1 MSSCLLRPYLGL
13 GETTYSRDDSCEID
27 GVVDR
32 EAVYS
37 VLDYDL
43 RNKL

>member
-1 MSSCLLRPYLGL
+1 MSSCLLRPYFGL
-13 GETTYSRDDSCEID
+13 GETKYSRDDSSEID
-27 GVVDR
+27 QRG
-32 EAVYS
+32 EAAYS